1 MQNEEASD
9 KIFGL
14 KEEQEKLTNT
24 TTTLAKLNTLK
35 GQIGNK
41 VSTITKEHKFFSEN
55 VTCPTCTQS
64 IEESFRLN
72 RISHAQTKAKEL
84 KSGYE
89 ELEVAIEKEKERE
102 RKFTN

>member
-1 MQNEEASD
+1 MIYVCASCKMKMQSD

-84 KSGYE
+84 NPVTKNW
-89 ELEVAIEKEKERE
+89 KKQ
-102 RKFTN
+102 

>member
-1 MQNEEASD
+1 M
-9 KIFGL
+9 
-14 KEEQEKLTNT
+14 
-24 TTTLAKLNTLK
+24 K

-84 KSGYE
+84 QSGYE
-89 ELEVAIEKEKERE
+89 ELEKAIEKEKERE
-102 RKFTN
+102 RKFTNLSKEITKLTWHF